1 MQNVQSQAN
10 TASQKMAASF
20 KKMGAVIT
28 ATFSAKMISSFG
40 KSCIDLGSDLA
51 EVQNV
56 VDVTFTSMSNRVNKW
71 SKDAAKSYGLSETMA
86 KKYVGLYGS
95 MAEAFGFTEQQ
106 TYDMSTTLT
115 GLAGD
120 VASFYNIEQDL
131 AYTKLKSVFSGET
144 ETLKDLG
151 IVMTQNALDAYAL
164 ANGYGKTTSAM
175 TESEK
180 VTLRYNFVL
189 GQLNNAAGDFTRTQ
203 DGWANQ
209 TRVLQLRFDSLK
221 ATIGQGLINAF
232 TPVIKVVN
240 SLIDRLT
247 TVSEKFKA
255 LTEQIFGN
263 AGGSSSGSPVENIA
277 VDANNGSA
285 AIDNIADSAEKAKRS
300 IAGFDKLNILSKND
314 SSSTTANNSNAE
326 SVTKIANGINSP
338 IAAAMD
344 GVTKN
349 WNAKS
354 QNLIN
359 SVKNTMGKIK
369 SAIKTVGE
377 SWSRVWNNGTGKKFL
392 DSVKSLLGNI
402 IDNIG
407 SVADAF
413 KKAWDKAGRGDAIV
427 QSIIDKW
434 NSLIGLIDTITE
446 SFGKV
451 WNNGVGERIWGNIF
465 EIITNCNNAA
475 KALRDKI
482 KEAWDKN
489 DTGKKIWETIL
500 GIVEDIT
507 GFLNEMSQIRL
518 QWLESLDLSPLVTAV
533 SKLGGAFRELLKS
546 CGDKLKTAY
555 KNILLPLAKWTIENG
570 VPKLVEMLAGA
581 LKGVSDVVKKIN
593 DKTLYAIAG
602 GITAVGTAVVIFKTG
617 SAIAAGIAKVKN
629 AIKLFITTISAHPL
643 LAIAGAIT
651 GIATAAATYNE
662 IEWNNSSLKKELDKI
677 VEQTDRWNNLTY
689 EMSATIDEINESEI
703 TMKVDFENVQ
713 KMKDKLQEIINDGTI
728 DESEKGEYKTI
739 VDLLSE
745 KVDGFDTQWNSL
757 TLEEIDGKITIKDNI
772 GDVNNKID
780 DLVANWEIAQSKL
793 TFSEVYSN
801 LQTEVAK
808 QKIKVDVET
817 KNTDINE
824 IKQELIDYIFEK
836 SSLSKKESEILTNEL
851 IKQKGDFEKTNKSLK
866 SQFANGILNSREL
879 GNLNFAINGNKH
891 KFESVFG
898 WNNLPII
905 KQASS
910 HINDVMKKISN
921 LSKEQSNAEN
931 TLDGLVDMMDGYE
944 SALKA
949 VSGSTKN
956 YNDYI
961 KLSTEFGMDQKTVL
975 SLLKDQGI
983 TTWEQLEV
991 AARKSTDGM
1000 TNSTGKAKRK
1010 STRDVNDIVGEPAK
1024 AANKNVTPAETA
1036 SKIFVS
1042 RFISPFSAIVAKI
1055 REKLNPLKRIFSDAF
1070 EDIHAVIRNPLNN
1083 IMSMIETV
1091 INNCGVVDI
1100 ATTALG
1106 NIFGKEWHVK
1116 KPAPITLPRFAKG
1129 GIVKAP
1135 TIAVVG
1141 DNAGANSGNPE
1152 VISPLNK
1159 LQGMI
1164 NASSGEDVVILKQML
1179 NYLRRIYEMFV
1190 IFRNNGGN
1198 HYEFVAKINGS
1209 EIFDEIVKQNEL
1221 YKKRHN
1227 GKSAFT

>member
-20 KKMGAVIT
+20 RKMGAVIT
-28 ATFSAKMISSFG
+28 AAFSAKMISNFG

-56 VDVTFTSMSNRVNKW
+56 VDVTFTSMSNQVNKW

-189 GQLNNAAGDFTRTQ
+189 GQLNNAAGDFARTQ

-300 IAGFDKLNILSKND
+300 IAGFDKLNILSKDD

-326 SVTKIANGINSP
+326 SGTNVANGINSP
-338 IAAAMD
+338 IAAAVD
-344 GVTKN
+344 SVTKS
-349 WNAKS
+349 WNTKN
-354 QNLIN
+354 QKLID

-369 SAIKTVGE
+369 SAIKSVGE
-377 SWSRVWNNGTGKKFL
+377 SWIRIWNNGTGKKFL
-392 DSVKSLLGNI
+392 DGIKSLLGNI

-413 KKAWDKAGRGDAIV
+413 KKAWDNAGRGDAIV

-434 NSLIGLIDTITE
+434 NSLIGLLDTVTE
-446 SFGKV
+446 SFRKV
-451 WNNGVGERIWGNIF
+451 WDNGVGERIWGNIF
-465 EIITNCNNAA
+465 EIITNCNNAT
-475 KALRDKI
+475 KTLRDKI

-489 DTGKKIWETIL
+489 DTGQKIWKTIL

-533 SKLGGAFRELLKS
+533 SNLGDAFRGLLKV

-555 KNILLPLAKWTIENG
+555 KKILLPLAKWTIEKG

-593 DKTLYAIAG
+593 DRTLYAIAG

-617 SAIAAGIAKVKN
+617 SAIAAGIAKIKN

-643 LAIAGAIT
+643 LAIASAIT
-651 GIATAAATYNE
+651 GIATAVITYGKLKWSNSEAGKFAAEIDTIKNQIEQTTQGIEDSLSGTLERLDSIYADNTLIDDYQKKLEDLLGKAELTPEEQAQLQTIVTYFSDNVKGFDDTWKQYVTVSNDGKIKLKGDLEVIRGE
-662 IEWNNSSLKKELDKI
+662 INKTIDEYQKLANVSALSDLQVENTKDQIVAKKELEISRNDLDKKQK
-677 VEQTDRWNNLTY
+677 ELNTANTEFNNYLKEHNLTAEKY
-689 EMSATIDEINESEI
+689 KQLYNSDNGSYYRRTGGDYYSKVFVGEEKLEAAKDAYNKAVATMNKLTMTGNDLID
-703 TMKVDFENVQ
+703 VQ
-713 KMKDKLQEIINDGTI
+713 KVLNGDYSDAAAVMMAYNSQMISMDDVQK
-728 DESEKGEYKTI
+728 S
-739 VDLLSE
+739 
-745 KVDGFDTQWNSL
+745 QW
-757 TLEEIDGKITIKDNI
+757 
-772 GDVNNKID
+772 
-780 DLVANWEIAQSKL
+780 
-793 TFSEVYSN
+793 
-801 LQTEVAK
+801 
-808 QKIKVDVET
+808 
-817 KNTDINE
+817 
-824 IKQELIDYIFEK
+824 
-836 SSLSKKESEILTNEL
+836 
-851 IKQKGDFEKTNKSLK
+851 KSLK
-866 SQFANGILNSREL
+866 NLEQAAKDTGKNTVIGLVEGTEEYKGALIKNSNGLANLVLSEYDKTMDIHSPSQEMHDRGVWTIQGLINGITSMYGRLRNAFANIWNVIRQP
-879 GNLNFAINGNKH
+879 I
-891 KFESVFG
+891 
-898 WNNLPII
+898 NNL
-905 KQASS
+905 
-910 HINDVMKKISN
+910 MSN
-921 LSKEQSNAEN
+921 
-931 TLDGLVDMMDGYE
+931 
-944 SALKA
+944 
-949 VSGSTKN
+949 
-956 YNDYI
+956 
-961 KLSTEFGMDQKTVL
+961 
-975 SLLKDQGI
+975 
-983 TTWEQLEV
+983 LEV
-991 AARKSTDGM
+991 AI
-1000 TNSTGKAKRK
+1000 NS
-1010 STRDVNDIVGEPAK
+1010 
-1024 AANKNVTPAETA
+1024 
-1036 SKIFVS
+1036 F
-1042 RFISPFSAIVAKI
+1042 
-1055 REKLNPLKRIFSDAF
+1055 
-1070 EDIHAVIRNPLNN
+1070 
-1083 IMSMIETV
+1083 
-1091 INNCGVVDI
+1091 GVVDI

-1116 KPAPITLPRFAKG
+1116 KLTLPRFAKG

-1135 TIAVVG
+1135 TLAVVG

-1159 LQGMI
+1159 LQTMI
-1164 NASSGEDVVILKQML
+1164 NASSGEDVVILKQIL
-1179 NYLRRIYEMFV
+1179 DYLKRIYEMFV

-1209 EIFDEIVKQNEL
+1209 EIFDEMVKQNEL
-1221 YKKRHN
+1221 YKKRHG
-1227 GKSAFT
+1227 GKSAFL